1 MFNPNP
7 AFLLVQKLKSAPK
20 GLTLGIKAEIEGKK
34 KLFNLP
40 KVQINA
46 EL

>member
-7 AFLLVQKLKSAPK
+7 AFLLVQKVEFSLKGFK
-20 GLTLGIKAEIEGKK
+20 LGVKADIEKK

-40 KVQINA
+40 PIY
-46 EL
+46 